1 MNGLE
6 ADNDVVVFAVSELL
20 SGALADDAAGV
31 ELMEEVARLLAIPV
45 AAVARGD
52 GDDGWSYTQ
61 VFLSAAVALNDET
74 VANRLARAYE
84 SYDKAY
90 EPAIESLLAVTG
102 RVLVDGIDLRQ
113 FCRLL
118 VTAADGCA
126 LRLRIERELDP
137 RLLTQTF
144 LAMWAAMT
152 RRSDERDGQIAQ
164 RLAILGR
171 SPLDAAEVESVR
183 AAVKRVA
190 ERAGWP
196 AVTVAKIAQISGIPD
211 ARLAGAYPSRHE
223 LAGLLWS
230 DLVDGIE
237 RRAED
242 RAGLAFEAR
251 VVALVD
257 DICDTAC
264 SQRALMASL
273 LIAQLNA
280 ASSLDHSYQE
290 PSVLRLV
297 ELLASAVMVAA
308 QELEI
313 DLSPSAMPPG
323 AVDDFRVM
331 ARATIDMI
339 LLQASSSD
347 VTGSDM
353 AALIFDGMVG
363 SGVVVGGPM
372 NRR

>member
-1 MNGLE
+1 
-6 ADNDVVVFAVSELL
+6 
-20 SGALADDAAGV
+20 
-31 ELMEEVARLLAIPV
+31 
-45 AAVARGD
+45 
-52 GDDGWSYTQ
+52 
-61 VFLSAAVALNDET
+61 
-74 VANRLARAYE
+74 
-84 SYDKAY
+84 
-90 EPAIESLLAVTG
+90 
-102 RVLVDGIDLRQ
+102 
-113 FCRLL
+113 
-118 VTAADGCA
+118 
-126 LRLRIERELDP
+126 
-137 RLLTQTF
+137 
-144 LAMWAAMT
+144 
-152 RRSDERDGQIAQ
+152 
-164 RLAILGR
+164 
-171 SPLDAAEVESVR
+171 
-183 AAVKRVA
+183 
-190 ERAGWP
+190 
-196 AVTVAKIAQISGIPD
+196 
-211 ARLAGAYPSRHE
+211 
-223 LAGLLWS
+223 
-230 DLVDGIE
+230 
-237 RRAED
+237 
-242 RAGLAFEAR
+242 
-251 VVALVD
+251 
-257 DICDTAC
+257 
-264 SQRALMASL
+264 MASL